1 MGSIA
6 DDREHPA
13 PSARVFTE
21 ALPAVYRKRLLLGF
35 AFTGAT
41 AATLFLLLSSSSALW
56 AGAGLLAIVAN
67 VCFGASIVA
76 LNAYLPLLARESDEA
91 ASARTALLAAGG
103 SVDPARTSLDEL
115 AAPLLREAS
124 DTHGEAAVEPIV
136 GDAAA
141 AYATAVSAATARI
154 SSQGIALGYS
164 AGIALLLLALI
175 PVTLMKGSTLSL
187 RLAIGASGLWWAL
200 GTLPAAGWL
209 PVGTEAT
216 DEPGE
221 ADEWSARPAGR
232 VVSARK
238 HVLRD
243 VGRAWARLVATLHP
257 KEVAQ
262 LRNTFKYL
270 AAWFLLS
277 DGPVYVPRRTRP
289 LLTCTC
295 RLHNDH
301 VDRDSVREDRTGHVA
316 LGAHTRRRAHAER
329 GDCGRAGV
337 AARAARARL
346 VEPPRAHDA
355 GRACEPHPR
364 VRLPRLPPAV
374 PQRGREVRWAHDPG
388 RDVRARHLLWYV
400 ILLLMQR
407 NLN

>member
-13 PSARVFTE
+13 PSARVSTE

-91 ASARTALLAAGG
+91 AAARNALLAAGG

-124 DTHGEAAVEPIV
+124 DAHGEAAVEPMD
-136 GDAAA
+136 GDAA

-209 PVGTEAT
+209 PAGTEAA

-277 DGPVYVPRRTRP
+277 DGPAYVPRRTRS
-289 LLTCTC
+289 LLIRTR
-295 RLHNDH
+295 RLHNDN
-301 VDRDSVREDRTGHVA
+301 VDRDPVREDRAGHVA
-316 LGAHTRRRAHAER
+316 LGAHPRRRAHAER

-337 AARAARARL
+337 AACAARVRL

-355 GRACEPHPR
+355 GHACEPHPR
-364 VRLPRLPPAV
+364 VRLPRLSPAV
-374 PQRGREVRWAHDPG
+374 PQRQREVRWAHDPG

-400 ILLLMQR
+400 ILLLVQR
-407 NLN
+407 NLS